1 MQYFAKQQF
10 ILQFTEQ
17 TGGREMREGLVT
29 HYMTS
34 CPEGPALGP
43 WWLGSGEC
51 QTVSRLQLS

>member
-29 HYMTS
+29 HYITS

-43 WWLGSGEC
+43 WWLVAG
-51 QTVSRLQLS
+51 LW